1 MSATATGI
9 VAFGTKIKVGDGQ
22 SPQNFYIISG
32 VGDISLSESMDKAE
46 KTSHSSTQ
54 RRRQFLPTLRNGTLS
69 FPCNFDPADDTHSI
83 SSTFGIEYLYR
94 NGLTRAFQ
102 VLSLKADGTTLT
114 RQFDGFVANMSE
126 SYAVDGIQTR
136 DVEIQINTDPSSV

>member
-9 VAFGTKIKVGDGQ
+9 VAFGTKIKVGDGA
-22 SPQNFYIISG
+22 SPQVFYIVSG
-32 VGDISLSESMDKAE
+32 VGDISLKESMDKKE

-83 SSTFGIEYLYR
+83 TSTYGLEYLYR

-102 VLSLKADGTTLT
+102 ILSLKADGSTST
-114 RQFDGFVANMSE
+114 RQFDGFVADMGE
-126 SYAVDGIQTR
+126 KYDVDGIQTR